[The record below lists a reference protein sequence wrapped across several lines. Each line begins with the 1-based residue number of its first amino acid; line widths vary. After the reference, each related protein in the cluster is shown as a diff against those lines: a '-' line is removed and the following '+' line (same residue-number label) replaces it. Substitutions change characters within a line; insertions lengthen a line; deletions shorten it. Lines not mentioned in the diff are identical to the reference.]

1 MLQIFK
7 SCRFLDEVF
16 MISSLVLV
24 DSTTSNTQNPDETGQ
39 DDATLVIAAT
49 LSSAGLV
56 VLLVTIFLFK
66 RYKGRVFIYF
76 LRNSIQEKEL

>member
-1 MLQIFK
+1 
-7 SCRFLDEVF
+7 

-24 DSTTSNTQNPDETGQ
+24 DPTTSNTQNADETGQ
-39 DDATLVIAAT
+39 DDATPVIAAT

-56 VLLVTIFLFK
+56 VLVIAIFIFK

-76 LRNSIQEKEL
+76 LRSSIQENDL

>member
-1 MLQIFK
+1 
-7 SCRFLDEVF
+7 

-24 DSTTSNTQNPDETGQ
+24 DPTTSNTQNADETGQ

-49 LSSAGLV
+49 LLSAGLV
-56 VLLVTIFLFK
+56 VLVIAIFIFK

-76 LRNSIQEKEL
+76 LRSNIQENDL